1 MFQIWNVLNKGVYL
15 QYRNQG
21 NNNTQKFKIIM
32 ELLISYNGEL
42 LEFDTI
48 EEWNMAIMSI
58 LFDNKNLN
66 CYKDGLG
73 GCIIE

>member
-1 MFQIWNVLNKGVYL
+1 MK
-15 QYRNQG
+15 
-21 NNNTQKFKIIM
+21 
-32 ELLISYNGEL
+32 LLISYNGEL

-48 EEWNMAIMSI
+48 EKWNMAIMSI